1 MALAVLEGLAK
12 EVQSP
17 CCDEHQYSRCT
28 RGDEVH
34 QIIELGGEE
43 AIGTIALIEVADHR
57 VLRIDHLI
65 GEYAGC
71 AEEAPGEHRAYDA
84 VAEVL
89 GECLQR
95 CCTDLLGR

>member
-12 EVQSP
+12 EIQSS
-17 CCDEHQYSRCT
+17 CCDEHQHSCRA

-65 GEYAGC
+65 GEYARC

-95 CCTDLLGR
+95 CCADLLGR

>member
-12 EVQSP
+12 EVQPS
-17 CCDEHQYSRCT
+17 CCDEHQYSRCA

-65 GEYAGC
+65 GEYARC
-71 AEEAPGEHRAYDA
+71 AEDAPGEHRAYDT

-89 GECLQR
+89 RECLQR
-95 CCTDLLGR
+95 CRTDLLGR